1 MSERK
6 HSPKRKAVTIPQKPP
21 AEAWVT
27 QGRER
32 EARADKAV
40 KRLTLDIPVDL
51 HRALKRVALNADRTM
66 LDLAREALEQL
77 VEKHGVL

>member
-6 HSPKRKAVTIPQKPP
+6 HSPKRKAVTIPQKPT

-32 EARADKAV
+32 ESRANKAV
-40 KRLTLDIPVDL
+40 KRLTLDIPEEL
-51 HRALKRVALNADRTM
+51 HRALKRLALDTDRTM
-66 LDLAREALEQL
+66 LDLMREAIEQL
-77 VEKHGVL
+77 VEKHR